1 MALNVPAGEPSTH
14 QKSGMANLNMITAS
28 RLPAAARA
36 FAVQATKSARQR
48 LPRLRRCPLSS
59 LLGRQSGFRETLG
72 NPPDVFFPLEWLPG
86 EMFAKGV
93 FWIDLSK
100 FTPNATGLIDLTE
113 MARSGC
119 KHGACKICLGNEEN
133 PLP

>member
-1 MALNVPAGEPSTH
+1 VGA
-14 QKSGMANLNMITAS
+14 AS
-28 RLPAAARA
+28 
-36 FAVQATKSARQR
+36 
-48 LPRLRRCPLSS
+48 LSS

-93 FWIDLSK
+93 FWIDLFK
-100 FTPNATGLIDLTE
+100 LTPNSTGLIDLTE
-113 MARSGC
+113 MAKSGS
-119 KHGACKICLGNEEN
+119 KYGACKICPGHEEN